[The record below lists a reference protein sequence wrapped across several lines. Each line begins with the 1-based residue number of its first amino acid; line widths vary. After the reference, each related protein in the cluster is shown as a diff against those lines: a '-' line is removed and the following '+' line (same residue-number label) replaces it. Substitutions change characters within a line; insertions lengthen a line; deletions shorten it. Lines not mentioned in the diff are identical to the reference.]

1 MANDAKKVLAAGKR
15 KKRRVVKESKPD
27 LLSSGSTLL
36 NLACTNNPFGAF
48 PKGRYVWFV
57 GDSTSGKTFLSL
69 TCFAEAIRDINFRH
83 YRLIYDDV
91 EGGCMMDIPRL
102 FGNKT
107 ASKISPPAKDENGE
121 PVFSSTIEE
130 FYYHIDDAIKEARK
144 PNGHPFIYVLD
155 SMDGLSSEA
164 EQDKF
169 EEQKDAYRR
178 GRITA
183 GSYGD
188 GKAKKNSS
196 GVRVVKN
203 GLRDTDSILII
214 ISQTREN
221 LGMGFEKK
229 SVSGGKALRF
239 YAALEIWTSLA
250 GAIKKKVRGKD
261 RKIGIHAKAVLKKNR
276 VTGLLN
282 DGAIIDIY
290 PSYGIDDIGGCVDF
304 LVSEGWWKKNKQS
317 IMATEFKVTCTRE
330 KLIAYIEENKL
341 MRQLQRITGRCWK
354 EIQQDTCLNRP
365 KRYDDVDPG

>member
-1 MANDAKKVLAAGKR
+1 
-15 KKRRVVKESKPD
+15 
-27 LLSSGSTLL
+27 
-36 NLACTNNPFGAF
+36 
-48 PKGRYVWFV
+48 
-57 GDSTSGKTFLSL
+57 
-69 TCFAEAIRDINFRH
+69 
-83 YRLIYDDV
+83 
-91 EGGCMMDIPRL
+91 
-102 FGNKT
+102 
-107 ASKISPPAKDENGE
+107 
-121 PVFSSTIEE
+121 
-130 FYYHIDDAIKEARK
+130 
-144 PNGHPFIYVLD
+144 
-155 SMDGLSSEA
+155 
-164 EQDKF
+164 
-169 EEQKDAYRR
+169 
-178 GRITA
+178 
-183 GSYGD
+183 
-188 GKAKKNSS
+188 
-196 GVRVVKN
+196 VVKN